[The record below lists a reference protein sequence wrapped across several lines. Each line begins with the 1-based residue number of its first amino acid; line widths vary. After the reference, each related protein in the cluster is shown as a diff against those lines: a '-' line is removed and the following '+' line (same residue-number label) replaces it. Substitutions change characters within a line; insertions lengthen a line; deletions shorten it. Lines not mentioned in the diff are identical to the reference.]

1 MQFPFFS
8 FVEHT
13 RPNFFA
19 SQAPKSQRIDRSRP
33 CRRSRILG
41 GPAAPSPRYLL
52 LKIVCTDHALHQP
65 DPLIDVAFVDY
76 DWSSQNI
83 ALWGIPVLEIPIEP
97 LQRHIA
103 LQPELLTSRR
113 K

>member
-65 DPLIDVAFVDY
+65 DPLIDVAFVHY
-76 DWSSQNI
+76 DWSGQNI
-83 ALWGIPVLEIPIEP
+83 ALWNRTILAIPIEP
-97 LQRHIA
+97 FATAHSLAART
-103 LQPELLTSRR
+103 LGGRR
-113 K
+113 